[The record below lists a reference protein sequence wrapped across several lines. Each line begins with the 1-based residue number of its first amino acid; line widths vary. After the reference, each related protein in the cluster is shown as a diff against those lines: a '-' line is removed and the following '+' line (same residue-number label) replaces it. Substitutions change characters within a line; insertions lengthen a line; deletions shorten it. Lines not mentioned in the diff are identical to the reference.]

1 MTYFSVVSTNDDI
14 NDNFNIIANKQFTFP
29 LVDTEAI
36 NQSIDISKIIDSIFF
51 KLKFKQETKGTYY
64 LKYAIFLAYYDQSL
78 LYDHK
83 KLLQI
88 VSLEY
93 LSTTKNVRSL
103 FDNSIYNML
112 KKSSSKEILLNLFPN
127 DYDGENLTVK
137 NFILICVNYLNEITK
152 NPHINMYDFI

>member
-29 LVDTEAI
+29 LVDIEAI

-103 FDNSIYNML
+103 LDNSIYNML

-137 NFILICVNYLNEITK
+137 NFILICVNYLNEVTGK
-152 NPHINMYDFI
+152 QPVNMYQFI

>member
-29 LVDTEAI
+29 LVDIEAI

-83 KLLQI
+83 TLLQI

-103 FDNSIYNML
+103 LDNSIYNML

-137 NFILICVNYLNEITK
+137 NFILICVNYLNEVTGK
-152 NPHINMYDFI
+152 QPVNMYQFI